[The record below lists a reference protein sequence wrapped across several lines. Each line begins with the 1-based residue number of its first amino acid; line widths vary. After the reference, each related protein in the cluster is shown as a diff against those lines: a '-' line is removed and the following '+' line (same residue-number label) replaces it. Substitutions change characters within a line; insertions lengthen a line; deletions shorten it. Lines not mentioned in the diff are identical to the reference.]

1 MSQSFGIP
9 EIFIHANNAQVLQA
23 ERNYLEAQAQ
33 GITVLASAG
42 DSGGSNGS
50 SIANALFPASNPLN
64 TAVGGTMGDPY
75 LTAPSSFSCPGVG
88 QICSAGLA
96 TVKGPCTLT
105 SGRCTEFGYGGEQVW
120 NEVRFGAATGGAP
133 SLFFPVPSFQ
143 SGLGLTS
150 RTTPDVSYNA
160 AINGGVLVAWSALA
174 PAGSFFIVG
183 GTSAGAPQWAGIVAL
198 ANQKRAAKGFGPL
211 GFLNP
216 ALYAVAASAS
226 YASAFHDITVGNN
239 KLGGTLPGFSAGAGY
254 DAASGWGTPNVANL
268 INALAP

>member
-1 MSQSFGIP
+1 
-9 EIFIHANNAQVLQA
+9 V
-23 ERNYLEAQAQ
+23 
-33 GITVLASAG
+33 
-42 DSGGSNGS
+42 
-50 SIANALFPASNPLN
+50 
-64 TAVGGTMGDPY
+64 
-75 LTAPSSFSCPGVG
+75 SFSEVAR
-88 QICSAGLA
+88 QRLSASTFRFAAVSGYRSSP
-96 TVKGPCTLT
+96 KGPCTLT

-174 PAGSFFIVG
+174 PAGSFIILG

-226 YASAFHDITVGNN
+226 YASAFHDITWATTSSAGRSPASAPAPDTMPPRA
-239 KLGGTLPGFSAGAGY
+239 GARRTLP
-254 DAASGWGTPNVANL
+254 T
-268 INALAP
+268 